1 MTFSQAVLGLRES
14 LHLTQIS
21 FAKELGVS
29 YTSVNRWENNA
40 QKPSPL
46 AIRMLRAYCKERGLA
61 FVYLEEGPEQDKE

>member
-46 AIRMLRAYCKERGLA
+46 AIKMLRTYCKERGLV
-61 FVYLEEGPEQDKE
+61 FMYQEEVLVQDKE